1 MPGLASGI
9 DTKDLVR
16 KLVEVEKAPI
26 VRLEGN
32 KKDLSD
38 TSKALTELRKRTKT
52 LQDALHAMASFEAAF
67 EQKKLNANPA
77 GIIDGTV
84 RKNAP
89 PSKHTLNI

>member
-1 MPGLASGI
+1 MPAPQMPGLASGI

-38 TSKALTELRKRTKT
+38 TSKALTE
-52 LQDALHAMASFEAAF
+52 S
-67 EQKKLNANPA
+67 
-77 GIIDGTV
+77 
-84 RKNAP
+84 
-89 PSKHTLNI
+89 